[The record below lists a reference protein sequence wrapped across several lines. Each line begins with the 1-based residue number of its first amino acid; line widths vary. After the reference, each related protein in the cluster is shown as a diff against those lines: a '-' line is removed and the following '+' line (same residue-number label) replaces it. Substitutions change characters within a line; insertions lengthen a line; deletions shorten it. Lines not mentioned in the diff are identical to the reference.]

1 MSGKIRPQ
9 RYCATLS
16 GGRATERSGA
26 NTLAPR
32 NVYRSSVGASVK
44 ITAWGIL
51 RRRRGL
57 GHRPCSSP
65 PWGGR
70 GSTAGAGGSGALRRG
85 RLTSARSGAQ
95 RNEEHVK
102 ERPAPQDKSPPWGG
116 RGSAA
121 GTGGSGALR
130 RGRLTCARSGAQRNK
145 EHVRYHR
152 GPAPQ
157 DQGSS

>member
-16 GGRATERSGA
+16 GGQATARSGA

-32 NVYRSSVGASVK
+32 NVYRSSFRASVN
-44 ITAWGIL
+44 ITAWGNL

-57 GHRPCSSP
+57 GHRPCS
-65 PWGGR
+65 
-70 GSTAGAGGSGALRRG
+70 
-85 RLTSARSGAQ
+85 
-95 RNEEHVK
+95 
-102 ERPAPQDKSPPWGG
+102 SPPWGG

-130 RGRLTCARSGAQRNK
+130 RGRLTGARCGAQRNE
-145 EHVRYHR
+145 EHVKEYR
-152 GPAPQ
+152 GSAPQ
-157 DQGSS
+157 DQGSSKELLRQIFGAVSESSKLLPVGFSLG